1 MAAYLAFMA
10 STSGT
15 GPWGWENA
23 RAKLAGEPWASAL
36 EIACYTDA
44 RWLDGDMV
52 SGPYT
57 AMVPLAFPNYQP
69 EQFGESR
76 MGLVIRIDRHL
87 SSDDP
92 DDYIDEGW
100 NQSDEKVSHGGDA
113 GEEVAALLSLAL
125 GIRLRA
131 GGISRVFHPDDPD
144 DRGYPHQV
152 ERAAPYLPQPA
163 RPMLPYTMS
172 RPVML
177 EAATAFLD
185 IYPQLSPKHAVG
197 LVRAAR
203 SYQDALWIADSD
215 PRLAWLRL
223 VSAIEAVAQFS
234 PSAQAEQTLTVTHPE
249 IAQRLS
255 NAGDPQLTRLVTKL
269 VVQQGRATAKF
280 LGFLRAYGPRRPD
293 QRPERRYQIN
303 WNELQDQLRAVYGY
317 RSSDLHSGIP
327 IPWVMCEPP
336 FLSRAGRAPERVW
349 VPADWQGNVPMHFHM
364 FEFLVRKSL
373 QAWWGSLGS

>member
-1 MAAYLAFMA
+1 MA

-44 RWLDGDMV
+44 RCLDGDV
-52 SGPYT
+52 ASGPYT
-57 AMVPLAFPNYQP
+57 AMVPLAFPKYQP
-69 EQFGESR
+69 EQFGEPR

-87 SSDDP
+87 SIGDP
-92 DDYIDEGW
+92 GDYIDEAW
-100 NQSDEKVSHGGDA
+100 NQSDEKVAHGGDA
-113 GEEVAALLSLAL
+113 GEELAALLSLAL

-163 RPMLPYTMS
+163 RRPMLPYTMI

-185 IYPQLSPKHAVG
+185 IYPRLSPKQALG

-223 VSAIEAVAQFS
+223 VSAIEAVAQL
-234 PSAQAEQTLTVTHPE
+234 PPNGQVEQTLTATHPE

-255 NAGDPQLTRLVTKL
+255 NADDPELTRLVTKL
-269 VVQQGRATAKF
+269 LVQQGRATAKF
-280 LGFLRAYGPRRPD
+280 LGFLKAYGPRRPD

-349 VPADWQGNVPMHFHM
+349 VPADWQGRVPMHLHM

-373 QAWWGSLGS
+373 QAWWRSLGS